1 VDKDVRASAMWILVC
16 QRKVF
21 AGEVAQGG
29 SGLDH
34 RDPHVVWASAL
45 FHAIAPATR
54 SAPIPGR
61 SRRVALHNDAVT
73 GDNTESVL
81 IIDAA
86 NVVGSRPNGWWRDR
100 RGAGERLRD
109 ELGTLAERGLDDIPG
124 RFRVVMVVEGQV
136 RGIDS
141 IPTVEI
147 VSAPGS
153 GDDQIVDLVADGS
166 AQFWVVTADR
176 ELRRRVQELGAHVLG
191 PTAVR
196 P

>member
-1 VDKDVRASAMWILVC
+1 
-16 QRKVF
+16 
-21 AGEVAQGG
+21 
-29 SGLDH
+29 
-34 RDPHVVWASAL
+34 
-45 FHAIAPATR
+45 
-54 SAPIPGR
+54 
-61 SRRVALHNDAVT
+61 VT
-73 GDNTESVL
+73 GDNTETVL

-86 NVVGSRPNGWWRDR
+86 NVVGSRPDGWWRDR

-109 ELGTLAERGLDDIPG
+109 ELGTLAERGLPDVPG
-124 RFRVVMVVEGQV
+124 PFRVVMVVEGQV

-153 GDDQIVDLVADGS
+153 GDDQIADLVADGS

-176 ELRRRVQELGAHVLG
+176 ELRRRVQELGARVLG

-196 P
+196 T